1 MSILSQAPG
10 GSASLLSQ
18 LHRALNI
25 LNVVWGK
32 LFIQTFIGGLLCT
45 RCYLGNGDAAGVF
58 TLLGNDRQVLRIK
71 AGDAGWGGGG
81 WRVETGLTE
90 STRWAHLNRTNVCR
104 GCQDGCPQTLI
115 QFGYSLGAFL
125 QALCSP
131 HFRSFQL
138 INPGWIPESA
148 YLTKHSLTSDCL
160 GTSASGV
167 GHPLNKFT

>member
-1 MSILSQAPG
+1 MPILSQAPG

-32 LFIQTFIGGLLCT
+32 LFIQTFIGGLLCA
-45 RCYLGNGDAAGVF
+45 RCYLGNGDVAVHTLAGS
-58 TLLGNDRQVLRIK
+58 GRQVLRIT

-90 STRWAHLNRTNVCR
+90 STWWAHLNRTNVCR
-104 GCQDGCPQTLI
+104 GCQDRCPQTPI
-115 QFGYSLGAFL
+115 QFGYSLRAFL
-125 QALCSP
+125 QTLCSP

-138 INPGWIPESA
+138 INPGWSPESA
-148 YLTKHSLTSDCL
+148 YLTKDSLTTGCL
-160 GTSASGV
+160 GTLASGV
-167 GHPLNKFT
+167 GQPLNKFT